1 MTGSIHKRIRPH
13 KVLAVVALENGI
25 SAREILSG
33 IFKFINAGHLWALRL
48 VQSSNEFTS
57 SVIDTAA
64 EQGFDGII
72 ATISGAPGSTAALA
86 KVNLPVVLVDIRDR
100 LLERR
105 KKNIAFV
112 WNDNLRIGALGAKY
126 LAGLGKFKSF
136 SFVPATENRLW
147 SSQREKAFVRELNRR
162 RLPCSVF
169 GGGSADTMEDMTN
182 LAAWLRKLPK
192 PAAVMAAWDYRATQV
207 LEACCEYGIN
217 VPDDVAILG
226 VDNDELLCC
235 SSSPSLSSVFPDHV
249 DEGFRAAQS
258 LERMMSAKGSPTRST
273 TCCRVK
279 GVVER
284 ESTCAVSPSDTIL
297 QRAEEFIARNAK
309 SNLKVKDVVSHVR
322 SSRRLLELRFREK
335 RKTSIL
341 AAITERRIAEVKKLL
356 SSTKRSVSQIAAECG
371 FKSASHLS
379 HLFTRTVG
387 RSPREYRSIGK
398 AAVPS
403 FPARQR

>member
-1 MTGSIHKRIRPH
+1 MKIQPH

-33 IFKFINAGHLWALRL
+33 IFKFINAGHFWALRL
-48 VQSSNEFTS
+48 IQSSNEFTPL
-57 SVIDTAA
+57 VIGTAA
-64 EQGFDGII
+64 AQGFDGII
-72 ATISGAPGSTAALA
+72 ATISGTSGSAAALA
-86 KVNLPVVLVDIRDR
+86 KVHLPVVLVDIRDR

-136 SFVPATENRLW
+136 NFVPATENRLW
-147 SSQREKAFVRELNRR
+147 SSQREKAFIRELNRR

-169 GGGSADTMEDMTN
+169 EGGSSDTMTDMAN
-182 LAAWLRKLPK
+182 LAVWLRNLPK
-192 PAAVMAAWDYRATQV
+192 PAAIMAAWDYRATQV
-207 LEACCEYGIN
+207 LEACCECGIK
-217 VPDDVAILG
+217 VPDDVALLG

-235 SSSPSLSSVFPDHV
+235 SSSPSLSSIFPDHV
-249 DEGFRAAQS
+249 DEGFRAAQA
-258 LERMMSAKGSPTRST
+258 LERMMSAGSALFRST

-284 ESTCAVSPSDTIL
+284 ESTCAVSPADAIL

-309 SNLKVKDVVSHVR
+309 SNLKVGDVVSHVH

-341 AAITERRIAEVKKLL
+341 AAITERRIDEVKKLL
-356 SSTKRSVSQIAAECG
+356 SSTKRPIFQIAAECG

-387 RSPREYRSIGK
+387 HSPQEYRSTGK
-398 AAVPS
+398 AVATS
-403 FPARQR
+403 FPARRS